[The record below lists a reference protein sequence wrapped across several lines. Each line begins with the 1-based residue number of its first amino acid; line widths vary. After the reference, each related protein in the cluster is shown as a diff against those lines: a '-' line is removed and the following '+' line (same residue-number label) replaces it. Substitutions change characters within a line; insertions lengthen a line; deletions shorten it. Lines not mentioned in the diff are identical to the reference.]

1 MRKSQAWLTVL
12 VIVLVLASFW
22 YLYPSFRLWSMSPEA
37 LQQKGEADPAGL
49 TKLQK
54 AAVKLG
60 LDLKGGMYVLM
71 EVDKSKLSAEEASD
85 AVDRALEVI
94 RNRVDQFGV
103 TEPVIQKAG
112 TDKIVVELAGLQDVE
127 RARELI
133 GRTAQ
138 LEFKLTETAENTK
151 NLFTQ
156 LDQVIARKIAGVST
170 AEQEKKPEEKKTEP
184 APTEP
189 KKDTADVFRD
199 IFGGDTVQKG
209 SDTLAQLEGGV
220 GLSTLLQPLGEGYLF
235 GVEANDIPVVK
246 KYLADPEIKAAIP
259 SDVQIAWSTGPV
271 SSGGFSYPRGIYVLK
286 SPVELTGKHLT
297 DARPTRDNL
306 GRWVVNF
313 QLDRQGG
320 QIFSALT
327 GGNVGKPLAIV
338 LDDQVESAPI
348 IQSRIRDRG
357 QIELGS
363 VSTLE
368 AARDLSIVLRA
379 GALPAP
385 VKIVEN
391 RIIGPSLGKDSIN
404 KGLTSALIG
413 GLAVILFIAVYYRI
427 SGVIADFAVLLN
439 VLFLMAVLSAF
450 HATLT
455 LPGIAGIILTMGMSV
470 DSNVLIFERIR
481 EELRTG
487 KTVRASIDAGYK
499 RALLTIIDSHVT
511 TLITALVLFLF
522 GTGPIKGF
530 AVTLSAGITISL
542 FTALVITKMIFDYRK
557 QYTTL
562 SI

>member
-1 MRKSQAWLTVL
+1 MRRSQAWMTVT
-12 VIVLVLASFW
+12 VIAMVLLSLW
-22 YLYPSFRLWSMSPEA
+22 YLFPSVRLWTMSPDRLKE
-37 LQQKGEADPAGL
+37 LSDQDPLGF
-49 TKLQK
+49 TNLQK
-54 AAVKLG
+54 KAIKLG
-60 LDLKGGMYVLM
+60 LDLRGGMYVLM
-71 EVDKSKLSAEEASD
+71 EVDKSKLKPEEATD

-103 TEPVIQKAG
+103 TEPVIQKVG
-112 TDKIVVELAGLQDVE
+112 TDKIVVELAGLQDVD

-138 LEFKLTETAENTK
+138 LEFKLTESPDNARSI
-151 NLFTQ
+151 LTQ
-156 LDQVIARKIAGVST
+156 IDQVIARKAAGVTSS
-170 AEQEKKPEEKKTEP
+170 EKQASAKDT
-184 APTEP
+184 TTQTTQQ
-189 KKDTADVFRD
+189 KKDTTD
-199 IFGGDTVQKG
+199 IFKALFGGDTAQKG
-209 SDTLAQLEGGV
+209 ADTLPQVEPGV
-220 GLSTLLQPLGEGYLF
+220 GLSGILQALGEGYLY
-235 GVEANDIPVVK
+235 GVEANDVPVVQ
-246 KYLADPEIKAAIP
+246 KYLADPEVQAVLPA
-259 SDVQIAWSTGPV
+259 DVQMAWSTGSV
-271 SSGGFSYPRGIYVLK
+271 SSGGFSYPRGLYFLK
-286 SPVELTGKHLT
+286 SRTELSGKHLT
-297 DARPTRDNL
+297 DAQPRRDEF
-306 GRWVVNF
+306 GRWVVDF
-313 QLDRQGG
+313 RLDRQGG
-320 QIFSALT
+320 QIFSAVT
-327 GGNVGKPLAIV
+327 GANIQKPLAII

-368 AARDLSIVLRA
+368 AARDLAIVLRA

-404 KGLTSALIG
+404 KGLTSAVIG
-413 GLAVILFIAVYYRI
+413 GLAVILFIAVYYKL
-427 SGVIADFAVLLN
+427 SGVIADFALLLN
-439 VLFLMAVLSAF
+439 VLFLMAVLAAF

-470 DSNVLIFERIR
+470 DSNVLIFERVR

-487 KTVRASIDAGYK
+487 KTVRAAIDAGYK

-530 AVTLSAGITISL
+530 AVTLSAGIVISL

-557 QYTTL
+557 QYTSL

>member
-1 MRKSQAWLTVL
+1 MRKSQAWMTTL
-12 VIVLVLASFW
+12 VIVLVLVSLW
-22 YLYPSFRLWSMSPEA
+22 YLYPSFRLWSMSPQA
-37 LQQKGEADPAGL
+37 QQTLSEQDPTGL
-49 TKLQK
+49 TSLQK
-54 AAVKLG
+54 KAIKLG

-71 EVDKSKLSAEEASD
+71 EVDKSKLKAEEAAD

-112 TDKIVVELAGLQDVE
+112 ADKIVIELAGLQDVD

-138 LEFKLTETAENTK
+138 LEFKLTETPENARTLL
-151 NLFTQ
+151 NQ
-156 LDQVIARKIAGVST
+156 LDQVIARKFAGATASESKT
-170 AEQEKKPEEKKTEP
+170 GESKTESAEQ
-184 APTEP
+184 
-189 KKDTADVFRD
+189 KKDTADVFKAL
-199 IFGGDTVQKG
+199 FGGDTTQNG
-209 SDTLAQLEGGV
+209 ADTLPPVEPGV
-220 GLSTLLQPLGEGYLF
+220 GLSGLLQPLGEGYVY
-235 GVEANDIPVVK
+235 GVESNDIPFVR
-246 KYLADPEIKAAIP
+246 KYLSDPDLQAAIP
-259 SDVQIAWSTGPV
+259 PDVQMVWSTGSV
-271 SSGGFSYPRGIYVLK
+271 SSGGFSYPRGIYFLK
-286 SPVELTGKHLT
+286 SRVELSGKHLT
-297 DARPTRDNL
+297 DARPRRDEF
-306 GRWVVNF
+306 GKWVVDF
-313 QLDRQGG
+313 RLDRQGG
-320 QIFSALT
+320 QIFSAVT
-327 GGNVGKPLAIV
+327 GANINKPLAIV
-338 LDDQVESAPI
+338 LDNQVESAPI

-391 RIIGPSLGKDSIN
+391 RVIGPSLGKDSIK
-404 KGLTSALIG
+404 KGLTSAIIG
-413 GLAVILFIAVYYRI
+413 GLAVILFIAIYYKI
-427 SGVIADFAVLLN
+427 SGVIADFALLLN
-439 VLFLMAVLSAF
+439 VLFLMAVLAAF

-530 AVTLSAGITISL
+530 AVTLSAGIVISL

-557 QYTTL
+557 QYQTL

>member
-1 MRKSQAWLTVL
+1 MRKSQAWLTGT
-12 VIVLVLASFW
+12 VIVLTLVSLW
-22 YLYPSFRLWSMSPEA
+22 YLYPSFRLWSMSPESQKA
-37 LQQKGEADPAGL
+37 LSDQDPTGL
-49 TKLQK
+49 VSLQK
-54 AAVKLG
+54 KAIKLG

-71 EVDKSKLSAEEASD
+71 EVDKSNLKPEEAVD

-112 TDKIVVELAGLQDVE
+112 SDKIVVELAGLQDVD

-138 LEFKLTETAENTK
+138 LEFKLTETPDNTK
-151 NLFTQ
+151 NLLVQ
-156 LDQVIARKIAGVST
+156 LDQVIARQAAGVT
-170 AEQEKKPEEKKTEP
+170 KAESKPDTTKKPETKKP
-184 APTEP
+184 DQ
-189 KKDTADVFRD
+189 KNDTTDVLKSL
-199 IFGGDTVQKG
+199 FGGDTAQKG
-209 SDTLAQLEGGV
+209 ADTLPEVEPGV
-220 GLSTLLQPLGEGYLF
+220 GLSGILQPLGEGYLF
-235 GVEANDIPVVK
+235 GVETNDIPIVQ
-246 KYLADPEIKAAIP
+246 KYLADPEILAAIP
-259 SDVQIAWSTGPV
+259 SDVQLAWSTGPV
-271 SSGGFSYPRGIYVLK
+271 SSGGFSYPRGIYFLK
-286 SPVELTGKHLT
+286 NRVELSGKHLT
-297 DARPTRDNL
+297 DAQPRRDNF
-306 GRWVVNF
+306 GKWVVDF
-313 QLDRQGG
+313 KLDRQGG
-320 QIFSALT
+320 QIFSAVT
-327 GGNVGKPLAIV
+327 GANIQKPLAIV
-338 LDDQVESAPI
+338 LDNQVESAPI

-368 AARDLSIVLRA
+368 ASRDLSIVLRA

-391 RIIGPSLGKDSIN
+391 RVIGPSLGKDSIK
-404 KGLTSALIG
+404 KGLTSAIIG
-413 GLAVILFIAVYYRI
+413 GLAVILFIAVYYKV
-427 SGVIADFAVLLN
+427 SGVIADFALLLN
-439 VLFLMAVLSAF
+439 VLFLMAILAAF

-530 AVTLSAGITISL
+530 AVTLSAGIVISL

-557 QYTTL
+557 HYSTL

>member
-1 MRKSQAWLTVL
+1 
-12 VIVLVLASFW
+12 
-22 YLYPSFRLWSMSPEA
+22 MSPESQKA
-37 LQQKGEADPAGL
+37 LSDQDPTGL
-49 TKLQK
+49 ASLQK
-54 AAVKLG
+54 KAIKLG

-71 EVDKSKLSAEEASD
+71 EVDKSNLKPEEAVD

-112 TDKIVVELAGLQDVE
+112 SDKIVIELAGLQDVD

-138 LEFKLTETAENTK
+138 LEFKLTETPDNTK
-151 NLFTQ
+151 NLLAQ
-156 LDQVIARKIAGVST
+156 LDRVISRKAAGVTKTESKPDT
-170 AEQEKKPEEKKTEP
+170 TKKSDTKKPDQ
-184 APTEP
+184 
-189 KKDTADVFRD
+189 KKDSTDVLKSL
-199 IFGGDTVQKG
+199 FGGDTAQKG
-209 SDTLAQLEGGV
+209 ADTLPEVEPGV
-220 GLSTLLQPLGEGYLF
+220 GLSGILQPLGEGYLF
-235 GVEANDIPVVK
+235 GVEANDIPIVQK
-246 KYLADPEIKAAIP
+246 FLSDPEVLAAIP
-259 SDVQIAWSTGPV
+259 SDVQLAWSTGPV

-286 SPVELTGKHLT
+286 SRVELSGKHLT
-297 DARPTRDNL
+297 DAQPRRDNF
-306 GRWVVNF
+306 GKWVVDF
-313 QLDRQGG
+313 KLDRQGG
-320 QIFSALT
+320 QIFSAVT
-327 GGNVGKPLAIV
+327 GANIGKPLAIV
-338 LDDQVESAPI
+338 LDNQVESAPI

-368 AARDLSIVLRA
+368 ASRDLSIVLRA

-391 RIIGPSLGKDSIN
+391 RVIGPSLGKDSIK
-404 KGLTSALIG
+404 KGLTSAVIG
-413 GLAVILFIAVYYRI
+413 GLAVILFIAVYYKV
-427 SGVIADFAVLLN
+427 SGVIADFALLLN
-439 VLFLMAVLSAF
+439 VLFLMAVLAAF

-530 AVTLSAGITISL
+530 AVTLSAGIVISL

-557 QYTTL
+557 QYSTL

>member
-1 MRKSQAWLTVL
+1 MRKSQAWLTGTVIALTL
-12 VIVLVLASFW
+12 VSLW
-22 YLYPSFRLWSMSPEA
+22 YLYPSFRLWSMSPESQKA
-37 LQQKGEADPAGL
+37 LSDQDPTGL
-49 TKLQK
+49 ASLQK
-54 AAVKLG
+54 KAIKLG

-71 EVDKSKLSAEEASD
+71 EVDKSNLKPEEAVD

-112 TDKIVVELAGLQDVE
+112 SDKIVVELAGLQDVD

-138 LEFKLTETAENTK
+138 LEFKLTETPDNTK
-151 NLFTQ
+151 NLLTQ
-156 LDQVIARKIAGVST
+156 LDQVIARKAAGVTKTESKPDT
-170 AEQEKKPEEKKTEP
+170 TKKSETKKPEQ
-184 APTEP
+184 
-189 KKDTADVFRD
+189 KKDTTDVLKSL
-199 IFGGDTVQKG
+199 FGGDTAQKET
-209 SDTLAQLEGGV
+209 DTLPEVEPGV
-220 GLSTLLQPLGEGYLF
+220 GLSGILQPLGEGYLF
-235 GVEANDIPVVK
+235 GVEANDIPIVQK
-246 KYLADPEIKAAIP
+246 FLSDPEVLAAIP
-259 SDVQIAWSTGPV
+259 SDVQLAWSTGPV
-271 SSGGFSYPRGIYVLK
+271 SSGGFSYPRGVYVLK
-286 SPVELTGKHLT
+286 NRVELSGKHLT
-297 DARPTRDNL
+297 DAQPRRDDF
-306 GRWVVNF
+306 GKWVVDF
-313 QLDRQGG
+313 KLDRQGG
-320 QIFSALT
+320 QIFSAVT
-327 GGNVGKPLAIV
+327 GANIQKPLAIV
-338 LDDQVESAPI
+338 LDNQVESAPI

-368 AARDLSIVLRA
+368 ASRDLSIVLRA

-391 RIIGPSLGKDSIN
+391 RVIGPSLGKDSIK
-404 KGLTSALIG
+404 KGLTSAVIG
-413 GLAVILFIAVYYRI
+413 GLAVILFIAVYYKV
-427 SGVIADFAVLLN
+427 SGVIADFALLLN
-439 VLFLMAVLSAF
+439 VLFLMAILAAF

-455 LPGIAGIILTMGMSV
+455 LPGIAGIILTMGISV

-511 TLITALVLFLF
+511 TLITALLLFLF

-530 AVTLSAGITISL
+530 AVTLSAGIVISL

>member
-1 MRKSQAWLTVL
+1 MRKSQAWLTVI
-12 VIVLVLASFW
+12 VIVLTLTSLW
-22 YLYPSFRLWSMSPEA
+22 YLYPSFRLWSMSPESQKA
-37 LQQKGEADPAGL
+37 LSDQDPTGL
-49 TKLQK
+49 VSLQK
-54 AAVKLG
+54 KAIKLG

-71 EVDKSKLSAEEASD
+71 EVDKSNLKPEEAAD

-112 TDKIVVELAGLQDVE
+112 SDKIVIELAGLQDVD

-138 LEFKLTETAENTK
+138 LEFKLTETPDNTK
-151 NLFTQ
+151 NLLAQ
-156 LDQVIARKIAGVST
+156 LDQVFARKIAGVTKTVSKPDT
-170 AEQEKKPEEKKTEP
+170 TKKSETKKAE
-184 APTEP
+184 A
-189 KKDTADVFRD
+189 KKDTTDVLKSL
-199 IFGGDTVQKG
+199 FGGDTAQKG
-209 SDTLAQLEGGV
+209 EDTLPEVEPGV
-220 GLSTLLQPLGEGYLF
+220 GLSGILQPLGEGYLF
-235 GVEANDIPVVK
+235 GVEANDIPIVQK
-246 KYLADPEIKAAIP
+246 FLSEPEVLAAIP
-259 SDVQIAWSTGPV
+259 ADMQLAWSTGSV

-286 SPVELTGKHLT
+286 SRVELSGKHLT
-297 DARPTRDNL
+297 DAQPRRDNF
-306 GRWVVNF
+306 GKWVVDF
-313 QLDRQGG
+313 KLDRQGG
-320 QIFSALT
+320 QIFSAVT
-327 GGNVGKPLAIV
+327 GANIQKPLAIV
-338 LDDQVESAPI
+338 LDNQVESAPI

-368 AARDLSIVLRA
+368 ASRDLSIVLRA

-391 RIIGPSLGKDSIN
+391 RVIGPSLGKDSIK
-404 KGLTSALIG
+404 KGLTSAIIG
-413 GLAVILFIAVYYRI
+413 GLAVILFIAVYYKI
-427 SGVIADFAVLLN
+427 SGVIADFALLLN
-439 VLFLMAVLSAF
+439 VLFLMAVLAAF

-530 AVTLSAGITISL
+530 AVTLSAGIVISL

-557 QYTTL
+557 QYATL

>member
-1 MRKSQAWLTVL
+1 MRKSQAWMTVI
-12 VIVLVLASFW
+12 VIVLVLASLW
-22 YLYPSFRLWSMSPEA
+22 YLYPSLRLWSMSPDA
-37 LQQKGEADPAGL
+37 LKQKGEADPAGL
-49 TKLQK
+49 AKLQK
-54 AAVKLG
+54 AAIKLG

-138 LEFKLTETAENTK
+138 LEFKLTETPENTK
-151 NLFTQ
+151 NLITQ
-156 LDQVIARKIAGVST
+156 LDQVIARKIAGAS
-170 AEQEKKPEEKKTEP
+170 AADQDKKPDEKKAQTS
-184 APTEP
+184 PTEP
-189 KKDTADVFRD
+189 KKDTADIFRD
-199 IFGGDTVQKG
+199 IFGGDTAAKG
-209 SDTLAQLEGGV
+209 SDTLAQLESGV
-220 GLSTLLQPLGEGYLF
+220 GLSPLLQPLGEGYLF
-235 GVEANDIPVVK
+235 GLEANDIPVVK

-259 SDVQIAWSTGPV
+259 SDMQIAWSTGPV
-271 SSGGFSYPRGIYVLK
+271 SSGGFSYPRGVYVLK

-385 VKIVEN
+385 VRIVEN
-391 RIIGPSLGKDSIN
+391 RVIGPSLGKDSIN
-404 KGLTSALIG
+404 KGLTSAIIG

-427 SGVIADFAVLLN
+427 SGVIADFALLLN
-439 VLFLMAVLSAF
+439 VLFLMAVLAAF

>member
-1 MRKSQAWLTVL
+1 MRRTQAWLTIM
-12 VIVLVLASFW
+12 VIFFTLASLW
-22 YLYPSFRLWSMSPEA
+22 YLYPSVRLWTMSAEE
-37 LQQKGEADPAGL
+37 QKTKAEADPIGFA
-49 TKLQK
+49 KLQK
-54 AAVKLG
+54 QAIKLG
-60 LDLKGGMYVLM
+60 LDLRGGMYVLM
-71 EVDKSKLSAEEASD
+71 EVDKSKLKPEEAAD

-112 TDKIVVELAGLQDVE
+112 TDKIVVELAGLQDVD

-138 LEFKLTETAENTK
+138 LEFKLTETPENVR
-151 NLFTQ
+151 NLIAQ
-156 LDQVIARKIAGVST
+156 LDQIIARQKTGTSAQKPAPS
-170 AEQEKKPEEKKTEP
+170 EKKDNT
-184 APTEP
+184 AQA
-189 KKDTADVFRD
+189 KKDTTDLFKTL
-199 IFGGDTVQKG
+199 FGGDTAQTG
-209 SDTLAQLEGGV
+209 SDTLPQVEEGL
-220 GLSTLLQPLGEGYLF
+220 GLAALLQPIGEGFVF
-235 GVEANDIPVVK
+235 GVEENDVPIVQR
-246 KYLADPEIKAAIP
+246 YLNDPEVKAAIP

-271 SSGGFSYPRGIYVLK
+271 SSGGFNYPKGIYFLK
-286 SPVELTGKHLT
+286 NPAGLSGAHLT

-368 AARDLSIVLRA
+368 ASRDLSIVLRA

-391 RIIGPSLGKDSIN
+391 RVIGPSLGKDSIK
-404 KGLTSALIG
+404 KGLTSAIIG
-413 GLAVILFIAVYYRI
+413 GLLVILFIALYYRI
-427 SGVIADFAVLLN
+427 SGVIADFALLLN
-439 VLFLMAVLSAF
+439 VLFLMAILAAF
-450 HATLT
+450 NATLT
-455 LPGIAGIILTMGMSV
+455 LPGIAGLILSMGMSV
-470 DSNVLIFERIR
+470 DSNVLIFERMR
-481 EELRTG
+481 EELKTG
-487 KTVRASIDAGYK
+487 KTIRASIDAGYT

-530 AVTLSAGITISL
+530 AVTLTAGIIISL
-542 FTALVITKMIFDYRK
+542 FTAVVITRLIFNYRK
-557 QYTTL
+557 KYSSL